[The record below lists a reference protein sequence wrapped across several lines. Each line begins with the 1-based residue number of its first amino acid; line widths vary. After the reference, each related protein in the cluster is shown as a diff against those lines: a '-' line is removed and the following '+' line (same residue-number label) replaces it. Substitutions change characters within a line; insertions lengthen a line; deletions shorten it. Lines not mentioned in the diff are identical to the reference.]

1 MDTLV
6 TVTTTDTFRLIILTN
21 FTITNF
27 LPTLVSMNT
36 ANRGIGRIEP
46 LKDN

>member
-1 MDTLV
+1 MVSDGKV
-6 TVTTTDTFRLIILTN
+6 RVTDTFLITN

-36 ANRGIGRIEP
+36 ANRGIGRTEP